1 MNQEPV
7 NLCDIVK
14 LNDIS
19 YDITTHTC
27 SSSIHLYILLGF
39 DIRGKDQ
46 ESTLW
51 ICMGLPMDHHRNQGE
66 KMVGC
71 SCLTIIV
78 MLLMARCVSLHKTS
92 VIIASHVFWWL

>member
-19 YDITTHTC
+19 YDITTH

-51 ICMGLPMDHHRNQGE
+51 ICMGLPMDHHSYQGE

-71 SCLTIIV
+71 QHLTTIV
-78 MLLMARCVSLHKTS
+78 LLVMVWQKVKLHAYPNTKPVS
-92 VIIASHVFWWL
+92 